1 MNGYAGMRFDVVIRG
16 GSIIDG
22 TGAPAHAADLG
33 IAGDRIAAIGDLSQ
47 ARAEWSIDARG
58 KAVAPGFIDAHT
70 HDDRALLSG
79 DMANKVSQGVTTVI
93 AGNCGI
99 SLAPFLAHER
109 PIPPLD
115 LLSDGAWYKFGTFGA
130 FLDALDATP
139 PAINGMFLVGH
150 QTLRVG
156 CMDGLERAASAAEI
170 TIMRDKVT
178 DAMQAGAI
186 GLSTGLFYPPA
197 RHAPTD
203 EVVALAEMVRP
214 FGGIYATHMRNEG
227 THLLESVDESAE
239 IGRRAGI
246 EVVLS
251 HHKASGLPNHGKVKQ
266 SLAKVAEAAKTQGIS
281 LDVYPYAASS
291 TVLLLARLED
301 AAKVLITWSEAIPEA
316 QGRDLEELAAE
327 HGVDKYEM
335 AKRLLPAGAIY
346 FAMSEDDVQTVLR
359 YPEAMVGSDGLPH
372 DPHPHPRLWGTF
384 PRVLGHYSR
393 DLGLMPLEEAVR
405 RMTGLTAEKFHLD
418 GRGVL
423 AAGNIADVV
432 VFDPRTIIDRA
443 DFAHPTRPAAGI
455 DLVMVAGKPVWQDG
469 QHTGTRAGRAL
480 RMRDGRVA

>member
-1 MNGYAGMRFDVVIRG
+1 MNAHAGLRFDVVIRG

-22 TGAPAHAADLG
+22 TGGPARAGDLG
-33 IAGDRIAAIGDLSQ
+33 IDGGRIAAIGDLSA
-47 ARAEWSIDARG
+47 ARGEWEVDARG
-58 KAVAPGFIDAHT
+58 KAVAPGFIDVHT
-70 HDDRALLSG
+70 HDDRALLAS
-79 DMANKVSQGVTTVI
+79 DMSAKASQGVTTVV

-115 LLSDGAWYKFGTFGA
+115 LLSDGAWYKFGTFAA
-130 FLDALDATP
+130 FLDALDASP
-139 PAINGMFLVGH
+139 PAVNGVFLVGH

-156 CMDGLERAASAAEI
+156 CMDGLERAATPAEI
-170 TIMRDKVT
+170 AIMREKVVE
-178 DAMQAGAI
+178 AMQAGAI

-203 EVVALAEMVRP
+203 EVVALAEAVRP
-214 FGGIYATHMRNEG
+214 FGGIYATHMRDEG
-227 THLLESVDESAE
+227 RHLLESVDESAE
-239 IGRRAGI
+239 VGRRAGI

-251 HHKASGLPNHGKVKQ
+251 HHKASGVANHGKVKQ
-266 SLAKVAEAAKTQGIS
+266 SLAKVAEAAKSQGIS

-291 TVLLLARLED
+291 TILLPSRLAD
-301 AAKVLITWSEAIPEA
+301 ASKVLITWSEAIPEA
-316 QGRDLEELAAE
+316 KGRDLAELAAE
-327 HGVDKYEM
+327 YGLSQEEM
-335 AKRLLPAGAIY
+335 AARLLPAGAIY

-405 RMTGLTAEKFHLD
+405 RMTSLSAAKFHLE

-423 AAGNIADVV
+423 AEGNHADVV
-432 VFDPRTIIDRA
+432 VFDPATVIDRA
-443 DFAHPTRPAAGI
+443 DFAHSTQPAAGI
-455 DLVMVAGKPVWQDG
+455 ELVLVAGKPVWKDG
-469 QHTGTRAGRAL
+469 ANTGVRAGRAL
-480 RMRDGRVA
+480 RHRAQR